1 MKKLIT
7 LVLVGVLFLGATPKI
22 DKTQYT
28 SILKIESSSN
38 TKVTLRK
45 ITTIDSTKFDRPTN
59 FAAYYKAYADYYYA
73 FLALKGA
80 KNNGYVKYT
89 IQFTLLNWQRK
100 DVATLLSTETKNNI
114 IRLVHK
120 KIPMDKI

>member
-1 MKKLIT
+1 MYKIILLL
-7 LVLVGVLFLGATPKI
+7 LVSVLFLGATPKI

-28 SILKIESSSN
+28 VILKIESSSN

-80 KNNGYVKYT
+80 KNNGYVKYSLK
-89 IQFTLLNWQRK
+89 FTLLNWRREN
-100 DVATLLSTETKNNI
+100 VSALLSTKTKNNI
-114 IRLVHK
+114 IRLVQK
-120 KIPMDKI
+120 KLSMPKI